1 MESDIVSILNLKN
14 GVGCSCLAWNIA
26 HTLQLNLY
34 QHDKAMHHIYNAKRN
49 EIAMSV
55 HLFGI
60 EHGEEIL
67 ANHYNIQEIARIS
80 GIGQSYGVEVSKGVK
95 LSRFVELKKNQL

>member
-1 MESDIVSILNLKN
+1 MAEYELGMALR
-14 GVGCSCLAWNIA
+14 
-26 HTLQLNLY
+26 
-34 QHDKAMHHIYNAKRN
+34 KAYNNAKRN

>member
-1 MESDIVSILNLKN
+1 MRTMLLSFKPE
-14 GVGCSCLAWNIA
+14 W
-26 HTLQLNLY
+26 
-34 QHDKAMHHIYNAKRN
+34 YNRIKEGSKIFEYRRT
-49 EIAMSV
+49 
-55 HLFGI
+55 FPD
-60 EHGEEIL
+60 EEIL

>member
-1 MESDIVSILNLKN
+1 MR
-14 GVGCSCLAWNIA
+14 IA
-26 HTLQLNLY
+26 YN
-34 QHDKAMHHIYNAKRN
+34 NAKRN
-49 EIAMSV
+49 EIAVSV

-80 GIGQSYGVEVSKGVK
+80 GVGQSYGVEVSKGVK